1 MQPPKNA
8 TNNLQGQTL
17 TTVFLIGKA
26 TGDGSH
32 KREFQHCLAVIN
44 AVIVVVFAC
53 RTQCLVLCFFFLL
66 IWLIN

>member
-8 TNNLQGQTL
+8 NNNLQGQTL

-32 KREFQHCLAVIN
+32 KREFQHCLAVIQR
-44 AVIVVVFAC
+44 C
-53 RTQCLVLCFFFLL
+53 DSCCFRLSYPVSCPLFFLSFDMAD
-66 IWLIN
+66 